1 MRICKI
7 WDADYPWD
15 VRVEKVCAS
24 LVNAGHTVAL
34 VCRNQG
40 RRVRREVIDRVAIRR
55 LPNVPRIFGPLHSL
69 CNFPVFFNPC
79 WVYQIAKAIREFQA
93 EMIFVRDVPFVLPAV
108 LLGKLYRIPVILDMA
123 ENYPA
128 MLADLIRH
136 TPMSATARAIRRPSL
151 VRLIE
156 RVALAHVDHVIV
168 VVDESRD
175 RLIDMGYPAE
185 RITVVN
191 NTPRTMHW
199 SVRLESH
206 RSSTGHG
213 GPCVVYL
220 GNLDG
225 SRGVDLAIMAMARLK
240 EQGIPACL
248 TVVGQG
254 PSRPSLER
262 LAESLE
268 VEDVVTFRGRLP
280 FREVRAVLA
289 GADIGLIP
297 HYSTPA
303 WNTTMPNKLFDYMLW
318 GIPVLVSEVKPVA
331 QIVRSENCGEVFK
344 DKDPE
349 DLARCIHVLGDP
361 HVRKDKGSNGLAA
374 VQKRY
379 NWKHDEEALIKA
391 VEELRMRRV

>member
-15 VRVEKVCAS
+15 IRVEKVCAS
-24 LVNAGHTVAL
+24 LVDAGHTVAL
-34 VCRNQG
+34 VCKNQG
-40 RRVRREVIDRVAIRR
+40 RGVRREVIDRVAIRR
-55 LPNVPRIFGPLHSL
+55 LPNVPGIFGPLHSL

-79 WVYQIAKAIREFQA
+79 WVYQIAKTIREFQT
-93 EMIFVRDVPFVLPAV
+93 EMIFVRDLPFVLPAV

-128 MLADLIRH
+128 MLADLIRY
-136 TPMSATARAIRRPSL
+136 TPMCATARAMRRPSL

-156 RVALAHVDHVIV
+156 RVALGHVDHVIV

-175 RLIDMGYPAE
+175 RLVDMGYSAE

-191 NTPRTMHW
+191 NTPRITHW
-199 SVRLESH
+199 SVKPES
-206 RSSTGHG
+206 RRPSTEHD

-225 SRGVDLAIMAMARLK
+225 SRGVDLAIRAIARLK
-240 EQGIPACL
+240 EQRVPACL
-248 TVVGQG
+248 TVIGQG

-262 LAESLE
+262 LADSFE
-268 VEDVVTFRGRLP
+268 VEDVVTFMGRLP

-289 GADIGLIP
+289 EADIGLIP

-331 QIVRSENCGEVFK
+331 QIVRSENCGEVFR
-344 DKDPE
+344 DRDPE
-349 DLARCIHVLGDP
+349 DLARCIKLLADP
-361 HVRKDKGSNGLAA
+361 DVRKIKGSNGLAA

-379 NWKHDEEALIKA
+379 NWKHDGEVLIKA
-391 VEELRMRRV
+391 VEEVGMRRA